1 MIEQFLKVCVKVN
14 LVSGRKEQYQ
24 GVYAEGKGEPSETT
38 EAGNGE
44 LGRDRER
51 NTDCKFSYSLV
62 YLP

>member
-1 MIEQFLKVCVKVN
+1 MIEQFRKVCVKVN
-14 LVSGRKEQYQ
+14 LVSGKKGQCRVSKQK
-24 GVYAEGKGEPSETT
+24 GKGEPSEIA

-44 LGRDRER
+44 LGRHRER